1 MGRGLYGQS
10 EFNPTNVADQNRFDD
25 VHSEAKGDG
34 TVLQNGSLT
43 EKGWRQE
50 MAIAEGLRINAE
62 KKGRRA
68 DDKSAETYRRL
79 QMEALQLMGERA
91 EDMVKAGFS
100 QTLRDAALNA
110 AGYLAYNSLTVREIV
125 NTYTASDHDIKPTAI
140 RRKKTA

>member
-34 TVLQNGSLT
+34 TVLKNGSLT
-43 EKGWRQE
+43 EKGWQQE
-50 MAIAEGLRINAE
+50 LAIAEGLRINAE

-68 DDKSAETYRRL
+68 DEKSAGTYRRL
-79 QMEALQLMGERA
+79 QEESLQLMGERA
-91 EDMVKAGFS
+91 IDMKKAGFS
-100 QTLRDAALNA
+100 HDKMNAAINA
-110 AGYLAYNSLTVREIV
+110 AGYLAHNSLIVREIV